1 MIRYVSDAPDAPQ
14 AIGPYSQATVCGNIV
29 RLAGQIPL
37 NPTTGELVGPGIE
50 EQTHQVMKNIIGVLK
65 HLSLDFS
72 HVTMSTI
79 YLTNMEHFKTVNAIY
94 EQHLSGAKPARAT
107 VTVAG
112 LPRDSKIEIV
122 MEAVTGK

>member
-37 NPTTGELVGPGIE
+37 NPSTGELVGPGIE
-50 EQTHQVMKNIIGVLK
+50 EQTHQVMKNIAGVLK

-72 HVTMSTI
+72 HVTMTTI
-79 YLTNMEHFKTVNAIY
+79 YLTDMGTFQQVNSIY
-94 EQHLSGAKPARAT
+94 EQHLAGAKPARAT
-107 VTVAG
+107 VAVAA
-112 LPRDSKIEIV
+112 LPRGAKVEIV
-122 MEAVTGK
+122 MEAAVEK